1 MISHQCSKIVTDSQ
15 RALFSASCYC
25 LINVAAQAS
34 EIASQCLLNLKSWFV
49 LSSFLIYLL
58 WINHLLQF
66 LPFIELTCVYFIII
80 DGVFI
85 LLVLYHTILNLFYAV
100 QTHTLHFVLK
110 HLVYLIVLCQRR
122 FLKLWTHWYL
132 LLQFVYWEVTLSCIN
147 IEVKTLTQA
156 GARADTLNVIQLVSL
171 FFKKHFS
178 FIADLIKVLLLAY
191 WQIHSSIE
199 TLVFVLSL
207 FHALV
212 NVITDLSLFF
222 QNDLQLYGFIV
233 RLTHCWIW
241 KRHWCHVKKMSHW
254 HYCFF

>member
-1 MISHQCSKIVTDSQ
+1 MMSYQCSKIVTGLQ

-25 LINVAAQAS
+25 LINVATQAS
-34 EIASQCLLNLKSWFV
+34 EMASQCLLNLKSWSV
-49 LSSFLIYLL
+49 LFSFSIYLL

-66 LPFIELTCVYFIII
+66 LSFMKLTCVYSIII

-85 LLVLYHTILNLFYAV
+85 LLILYHTILNLFHTV

-110 HLVYLIVLCQRR
+110 HLVYSIVLHQRQ

-132 LLQFVYWEVTLSCIN
+132 LLQFVYWEVTLSCIS
-147 IEVKTLTQA
+147 IEIKTLTQVSA
-156 GARADTLNVIQLVSL
+156 KADILDVIQLVSL
-171 FFKKHFS
+171 FFKKHLS
-178 FIADLIKVLLLAY
+178 FAADLREVLLLAY
-191 WQIHSSIE
+191 WQIHSLIE
-199 TLVFVLSL
+199 TLIFVLSL

-233 RLTHCWIW
+233 CLTHCWIW
-241 KRHWCHVKKMSHW
+241 KRHWCHSKEMSH
-254 HYCFF
+254 